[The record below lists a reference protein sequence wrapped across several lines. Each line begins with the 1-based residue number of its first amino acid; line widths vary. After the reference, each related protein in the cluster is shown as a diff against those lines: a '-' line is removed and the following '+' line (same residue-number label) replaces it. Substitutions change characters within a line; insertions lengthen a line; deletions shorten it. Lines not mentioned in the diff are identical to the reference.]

1 MGGRIVL
8 TVVLGYPSALSR
20 RVHSP
25 ACSTP
30 RYTEPAGAYE
40 IVDAPINKDSKNE
53 IWFPLFMRTISD
65 LFYKRGHCVPQ

>member
-25 ACSTP
+25 ACSIP
-30 RYTEPAGAYE
+30 RYTEPAGAWE
-40 IVDAPINKDSKNE
+40 IVAAPVNE
-53 IWFPLFMRTISD
+53 NEFLSIKMTD
-65 LFYKRGHCVPQ
+65 LVFSFIQNNFQFIL

>member
-8 TVVLGYPSALSR
+8 VVVLGYPVALSR

-30 RYTEPAGAYE
+30 RYTEPAGAWE
-40 IVDAPINKDSKNE
+40 IVAAPANE
-53 IWFPLFMRTISD
+53 
-65 LFYKRGHCVPQ
+65 K